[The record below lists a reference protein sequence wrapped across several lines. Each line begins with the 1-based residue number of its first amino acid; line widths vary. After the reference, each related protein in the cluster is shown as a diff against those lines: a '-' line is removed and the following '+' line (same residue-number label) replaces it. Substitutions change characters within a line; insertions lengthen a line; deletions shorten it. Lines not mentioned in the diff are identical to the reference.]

1 MSLPEQAILPASRG
15 WLEGTQRLAMPALV
29 LAVALMLAAPFLVG
43 GYWVRILTSVYMYA
57 VVAQGL
63 NVIVGF
69 AGYHAFG
76 NSVFFGVG
84 AYVVGVAVTLGV
96 PVPIAFILAPI
107 VSMLGAAIIGWPLLR
122 LKGHYFAIATVALNM
137 AMGDL
142 IINVGG
148 VTGGAEGLPLP
159 LGSLSPAELNRLIYY
174 LMLGSMV
181 ASVLLVMWLARAPL
195 GYALRALR
203 DSEVGAQVMGINTTL
218 AKTLA
223 WAISAGMTGFVGGI
237 WGYWINFIEPGSAF
251 DIGVSV
257 NGYIMML
264 IGGMGSAI
272 GPVIGAFFFEILS
285 TAIWGQFVKIHL
297 LILGIVIILVVMLMP
312 EGLLFYLQRVFRA
325 REKRG

>member
-1 MSLPEQAILPASRG
+1 MTAQDQAVQPAARG
-15 WLEGTQRLAMPALV
+15 WLDATQRLAVPALL
-29 LAVALMLAAPFLVG
+29 LALALMIAAPFMIG
-43 GYWVRILTSVYMYA
+43 GYWMRILTSVYMYA

-76 NSVFFGVG
+76 NSVFFGMG

-96 PVPIAFILAPI
+96 PVPIAFVLAAI
-107 VSMLGAAIIGWPLLR
+107 VSMLAAALIGWPLLR

-137 AMGDL
+137 AMADL

-148 VTGGAEGLPLP
+148 VTGGAQGLPLP
-159 LGSLSPAELNRLIYY
+159 LGSLSPQELNRLIYY
-174 LMLGSMV
+174 LMLSAMV
-181 ASVLLVMWLARAPL
+181 GSVLLVMWLSRAPL

-203 DSEVGAQVMGINTTL
+203 DSEVGAEVMGINTTL

-223 WAISAGMTGFVGGI
+223 WAISAGMTGAVGGI

-272 GPVIGAFFFEILS
+272 GPVIGAFFFEVLS

-297 LILGIVIILVVMLMP
+297 LILGVVIILVVMLMP
-312 EGLLFYLQRVFRA
+312 EGLLFYVQRLFQP
-325 REKRG
+325 REGGR